1 MPELTSEIIDAAADA
16 YLSRRNMMPT
26 AAFAGDIIH
35 TLEAVTPLI
44 EQRAVLAALTD
55 LREEAV
61 LGPRIESEMGY
72 SINTD
77 IAEWIDARIT
87 ALKQETTT

>member
-26 AAFAGDIIH
+26 AAFAGDIIY

-44 EQRAVLAALTD
+44 EQRAVLAALED
-55 LREEAV
+55 LRGEAFEHY
-61 LGPRIESEMGY
+61 LTSPTYGFGLEKI
-72 SINTD
+72 
-77 IAEWIDARIT
+77 IAIIDARIA
-87 ALKQETTT
+87 ALKETTT